1 MRKTIFD
8 ILIIQVFNFNIQLNT
23 SPHVTVVIETTLY
36 NYKVNK
42 VLSIQS
48 VWNIMNP
55 VVRTLC

>member
-1 MRKTIFD
+1 MRKTIF
-8 ILIIQVFNFNIQLNT
+8 LSSGFSNFNIQLNI

-48 VWNIMNP
+48 VCDIMNP
-55 VVRTLC
+55 VVMVPV